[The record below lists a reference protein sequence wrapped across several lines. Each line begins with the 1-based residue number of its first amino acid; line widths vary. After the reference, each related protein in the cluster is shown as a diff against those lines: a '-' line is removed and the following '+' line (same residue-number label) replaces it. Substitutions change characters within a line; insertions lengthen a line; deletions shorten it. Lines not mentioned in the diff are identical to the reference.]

1 MKKIVAAI
9 AMLCSMVSTSSFASE
24 VSAAQSA
31 IKNQMKDPDSTNFKS
46 VREITNSQGG
56 RFVCGEVN
64 SKNSYGGYVGFKTF
78 AYQGGR
84 TVIDGSFSTP
94 DDYEFLALS
103 GCAGPDAEK
112 VALANK
118 QAKIGCQISWEQI
131 TDVVLFNKSAEASA
145 DNAIAK
151 IKLKNPNLDPSV
163 AVNMKS
169 QFITSVNA
177 MKADSSFVESVK
189 NNTNA
194 TRAIF
199 MKECINNTSKEISGM

>member
-1 MKKIVAAI
+1 MKRFLAII
-9 AMLCSMVSTSSFASE
+9 AMLCSIVSTSSFASE
-24 VSAAQSA
+24 IGTAQSA

-56 RFVCGEVN
+56 KFVCGEVN
-64 SKNSYGGYVGFKTF
+64 SKNSYGGYVGFKIF

-103 GCAGPDAEK
+103 GCAGPGVEK

-151 IKLKNPNLDPSV
+151 IKLKNPNLDPTV
-163 AVNMKS
+163 VLNMKS

-177 MKADSSFVESVK
+177 MKADGPFVESVK

-194 TRAIF
+194 TRATF
-199 MKECINNTSKEISGM
+199 MKECINNTSKTLSGM

>member
-1 MKKIVAAI
+1 MKRFIAVI

-24 VSAAQSA
+24 IGTAQSA

-64 SKNSYGGYVGFKTF
+64 SKNSYGGYVGFKIF
-78 AYQGGR
+78 AYQRGR

-94 DDYEFLALS
+94 DDYEFLVLS
-103 GCAGPDAEK
+103 GCAGPDVEK

-151 IKLKNPNLDPSV
+151 IKLKNPNLDPTVVVS
-163 AVNMKS
+163 MKS

-177 MKADSSFVESVK
+177 MKSDGPFVESVK

-194 TRAIF
+194 TQATF
-199 MKECINNTSKEISGM
+199 MKECINNTSKTLSGM

>member
-1 MKKIVAAI
+1 MKRFIAVI
-9 AMLCSMVSTSSFASE
+9 AMLCSMVSISSFASE
-24 VSAAQSA
+24 IGSAQSA

-78 AYQGGR
+78 AYQRGR
-84 TVIDGSFSTP
+84 AVIDGSFSTP

-103 GCAGPDAEK
+103 GCAGPDVEK

-131 TDVVLFNKSAEASA
+131 TDVVLFNKSAEVSA

-151 IKLKNPNLDPSV
+151 IKLKNPNLEPTV
-163 AVNMKS
+163 AANMKS
-169 QFITSVNA
+169 QFITSVNT
-177 MKADSSFVESVK
+177 MKADGSFVESVK
-189 NNTNA
+189 SNTNA
-194 TRAIF
+194 TRVIF
-199 MKECINNTSKEISGM
+199 MKECINKTSKALSGM

>member
-1 MKKIVAAI
+1 MKRSITVI
-9 AMLCSMVSTSSFASE
+9 AMLCSIVSTSSFASE
-24 VSAAQSA
+24 IGTAQSV
-31 IKNQMKDPDSTNFKS
+31 IKNLMKDPDSTNFKS
-46 VREITNSQGG
+46 VREITNAQGE

-64 SKNSYGGYVGFKTF
+64 SKNSYGGYVGFKMF

-84 TVIDGSFSTP
+84 AVIDGSFSTP

-103 GCAGPDAEK
+103 GCAGHDVEK

-118 QAKIGCQISWEQI
+118 QAKVGCQISWEQI

-145 DNAIAK
+145 DNAITK
-151 IKLKNPNLDPSV
+151 IKLKNPNLDPTV

-177 MKADSSFVESVK
+177 MKADGPFVESVK

-194 TRAIF
+194 TRSIF
-199 MKECINNTSKEISGM
+199 IKECINNTSKTLSGM